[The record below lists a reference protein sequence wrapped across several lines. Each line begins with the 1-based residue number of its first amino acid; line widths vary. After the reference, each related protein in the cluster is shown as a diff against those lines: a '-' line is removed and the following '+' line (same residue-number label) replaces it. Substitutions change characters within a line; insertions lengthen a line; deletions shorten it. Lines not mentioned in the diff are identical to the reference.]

1 MKNLYLALIIVT
13 LCISR
18 IFSQSWF
25 LQETGSN
32 ESLKAAEFTSAA
44 TGYCTGPLSVIY
56 KTTNGGNLWTPIS
69 SPHEGYLYELSFP
82 LPNIG
87 FAIGDRGDIVKT
99 TDAGLSWNVYDV
111 NLGSTSGMTFVNVST
126 GFTCNSSA
134 QIYKTTNGGLN
145 WNQVAGFAGAL
156 NSIRYVQTNPM
167 ILYACGSNGIAAKST
182 NGGNNWVQQ
191 STGVNVEYQAIY
203 PIDGSNVIAVGEG
216 RIIRTTNGG
225 ANWLFVPHDP
235 PCFFRD
241 IQMVNASTGFAAG
254 HSGYIFKTYN
264 GGINWHRLQF
274 YTNIDFSSLFFAN
287 ETTGYFTRD
296 DGKIIKTTNGGG
308 NPIGIQQVSSEI
320 PDGFSL
326 EQNYPNPFNPETKIE
341 FSIPVSGYV
350 KLTIYDALGKEIAVP
365 VEQVLQAGSYEA
377 DWDASGLPS
386 GVYFYRFTSGEYSN
400 TKKMLMVK

>member
-1 MKNLYLALIIVT
+1 MKNLCLVLITVILSLSQV
-13 LCISR
+13 
-18 IFSQSWF
+18 FSQSWF

-32 ESLKAAEFTSAA
+32 EPLQNVEFTSAE

-111 NLGSTSGMTFVNVST
+111 NLGSTFGMTFVNVST

-134 QIYKTTNGGLN
+134 EIHKTTNGGLN
-145 WNQVAGFAGAL
+145 WNQVADFAGAL
-156 NSIRYVQTNPM
+156 NSIRYVQGNPM
-167 ILYACGSNGIAAKST
+167 ILYACGNNGIAAKST

-225 ANWLFVPHDP
+225 TNWLYVPHDP
-235 PCFFRD
+235 PCFFRE
-241 IQMVNASTGFAAG
+241 IQMVNSAIGFAAG

-264 GGINWHRLQF
+264 SGANWYRLQF
-274 YTNIDFSSLFFAN
+274 YTDIDFTSLFFAN
-287 ETTGYFTRD
+287 ETTGYFTRQ

-308 NPIGIQQVSSEI
+308 SPIGIEPVGNTI
-320 PDGFSL
+320 PKEYSL
-326 EQNYPNPFNPETKIE
+326 SQNYPNPFNPETKIE
-341 FSIPVSGYV
+341 FTIPVSGYV
-350 KLTIYDALGKEIAVP
+350 KLVVFNALGKEIAIP
-365 VEQVLQAGSYEA
+365 VEQLLQAGTYEA
-377 DWDASGLPS
+377 DWDASGLPG
-386 GVYFYRFTSGEYSN
+386 GVYFYRFTSGEYSD
-400 TKKMLMVK
+400 TKKMILIK